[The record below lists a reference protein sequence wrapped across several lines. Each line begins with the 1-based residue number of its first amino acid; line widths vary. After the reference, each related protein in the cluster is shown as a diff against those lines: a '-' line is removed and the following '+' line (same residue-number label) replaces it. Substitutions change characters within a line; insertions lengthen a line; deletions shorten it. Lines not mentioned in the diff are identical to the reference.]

1 MLIVVCFFLPFIKK
15 YLLKYYKKSYK
26 SICHVKL
33 KRDYEKIVRIFMSA
47 LHELTF

>member
-1 MLIVVCFFLPFIKK
+1 MIIVFIPFIKK

-33 KRDYEKIVRIFMSA
+33 KREYEKNRQNFY
-47 LHELTF
+47 ECFT